1 MSSLSSPLVS
11 LQHSEKEIIKECTS
25 DEDVLLGRRP
35 LGPGPGRGKTRL
47 LMHQRATS
55 LESTYDGRSEGEAVE
70 GAVWSHRGFSWTCQ
84 HRSVQR
90 RPTESG
96 RGPFI
101 RTAELAFIGFNFSG
115 DPKGCTITFTVQN
128 YMGFIY
134 SLLAYLRWSRQAF
147 LNRQRERF

>member
-70 GAVWSHRGFSWTCQ
+70 GAV
-84 HRSVQR
+84 
-90 RPTESG
+90 
-96 RGPFI
+96 
-101 RTAELAFIGFNFSG
+101 
-115 DPKGCTITFTVQN
+115 
-128 YMGFIY
+128 
-134 SLLAYLRWSRQAF
+134 
-147 LNRQRERF
+147 